1 MLGIIEI
8 FLFLCVVYY
17 LFGKRTGDMVDVMS
31 TRLQEAYGSW
41 SYNGF
46 NWGDGGQRGEER
58 PTFDFLR
65 RFGERQRK
73 KRAQEKETDKRT
85 RESSLYEIKESVM
98 QIPPLPQNMP
108 QGLACRYCAPGS
120 EIQLDPHE
128 RRRDVIDVLR
138 TTQHVNQGPTKSWWN
153 LATYFPILAQCLRVK
168 KYHFPEV
175 SPTVLKDKR
184 VLDAIEQATIESVR
198 EERQAAEAQG
208 RVFSDTETYTKML
221 EKQNKRARKVMKD
234 MRAKMS
240 NVLLQITSWIIYK
253 LLPCF
258 LTGAVAHPAQIEM
271 LKAASRRTP
280 NTPLI
285 FLPLHRSHLD
295 YVLVTFM
302 LLNNDLRVPVIAAG
316 NNLRIPFFGE
326 ALRGL
331 GAFYIKRK
339 IDPITGKKDIVYRA
353 ILNAY
358 LQHCLTAGHNA
369 EFFIEGGRTR
379 TGKPCIPKGGIL
391 SVVVEAFLD
400 KTVPDVLLV
409 PVSVNYE
416 RLVDGNFVAEQLGQR
431 KPPETFASAI
441 SAIWKAVKS
450 NYGLMRIDFNEPFSL
465 KELVDAF
472 KRNQEHHTAPQRIE
486 PGDRLLQQTKSST
499 SLYGTDIVQE
509 DNRCLVDSIA
519 RHVVYD
525 CASATSV
532 MSTNAVTFLLLTQF
546 RRGVT
551 LSVFARALDRLRDD
565 LTGLKDLGFTGN
577 SEDII
582 KYVLELLGEHLITL
596 DTING
601 EMFVKPVN
609 TVPAM
614 LELAYYANT
623 LMPFYVLESVVTSA
637 MYALLPQDV
646 LNNTA
651 TTLNEK
657 ISLLEEDILE
667 LCHKF
672 CDILR
677 YEFILNKPC
686 QDLDT
691 LLRDTLHKMSDRD
704 LISIPKKMHTEAE
717 LEAKRMHRRL
727 LLNNDIEDDEDYVT
741 YGYEEE
747 NVVMVDMNQRVHHVN
762 SIAILAP
769 IARTYLTVVDHLHRL
784 LGNSQLEVEF
794 IKGALAEVR
803 QKFDNQECEF
813 GESVSVEM
821 IKNCLKLLE
830 KWSVVQVE
838 CAGGVRLLSL
848 THRYHSSAGIEEV
861 YHKIQAFNCI
871 SHFTFESDRLL

>member
-17 LFGKRTGDMVDVMS
+17 LFGKRTGDMVDIMS
-31 TRLQEAYGSW
+31 MRVQEACGNMWTYSGL
-41 SYNGF
+41 
-46 NWGDGGQRGEER
+46 NWVGGDGDER

-65 RFGERQRK
+65 RFGDQQRR
-73 KRAQEKETDKRT
+73 KRAQEKEKDKST
-85 RESSLYEIKESVM
+85 RESSLYDIKDTPM
-98 QIPPLPQNMP
+98 AMPPIPQTIP
-108 QGLACRYCAPGS
+108 QGLLACGYCSPGS
-120 EIQLDPHE
+120 KNQFDAVD

-138 TTQHVNQGPTKSWWN
+138 TTRHVNQGPNKSWWSW
-153 LATYFPILAQCLRVK
+153 ATYFPILAQCLSVH
-168 KYHFPEV
+168 KYNFPEK
-175 SPTVLKDKR
+175 SSEVLKDQR
-184 VLDAIEQATIESVR
+184 VLDAIEQATIEEVR

-208 RVFSDTETYTKML
+208 REFSDTESYTKML
-221 EKQNKRARKVMKD
+221 EKQNKRARKVMMD

-271 LKAASRRTP
+271 LKAASQR
-280 NTPLI
+280 NIPLI

-295 YVLVTFM
+295 YILVTFM
-302 LLNNDLRVPVIAAG
+302 LLNNDLRCPVIAAG

-339 IDPITGKKDIVYRA
+339 IDPVTGKKDIVYRA

-358 LQHCLTAGHNA
+358 LQHSLKAGHNG

-391 SVVVEAFLD
+391 SVIVEAFLE
-400 KTVPDVLLV
+400 KTLEDVLLV

-416 RLVDGNFVAEQLGQR
+416 RLVDGNFVTEHLGQR
-431 KPPETFASAI
+431 KPPETFVSAI

-450 NYGLMRIDFNEPFSL
+450 NYGVMRIDFNQPFSL

-472 KRNQEHHTAPQRIE
+472 KKTHEHQPRPE
-486 PGDRLLQQTKSST
+486 PGERLLLPTKSST

-509 DNRCLVDSIA
+509 DNRYLVDSIA

-551 LSVFARALDRLRDD
+551 LSVFARALDRLRAE
-565 LTGLKDLGFTGN
+565 LEGLKDLGFTGD
-577 SEDII
+577 SESVI
-582 KYVLELLGEHLITL
+582 KYVLELLGEHLIERG
-596 DTING
+596 TING
-601 EMFVKPVN
+601 ELFVKPVN

-623 LMPFYVLESVVTSA
+623 LMPFYVLESIVTTA
-637 MYALLPQDV
+637 LYALMPQ
-646 LNNTA
+646 NGTIS
-651 TTLNEK
+651 EK
-657 ISLLEEDILE
+657 VTLLEEDILD
-667 LCHKF
+667 LCHSF

-686 QDLDT
+686 QDLDA
-691 LLRDTLHKMSDRD
+691 LLRETLTKMSDRD
-704 LISIPKKMHTEAE
+704 LISIPKKLHTEAE

-727 LLNNDIEDDEDYVT
+727 WLNNDIDDDDEEDYYHT
-741 YGYEEE
+741 YGNEEE
-747 NVVMVDMNQRVHHVN
+747 NEVVVHMTQCVHHIN
-762 SIAILAP
+762 TIAILAP
-769 IARTYLTVVDHLHRL
+769 ITRTYLTVVNYLHRL
-784 LGNSQLEVEF
+784 LGNSQLESEF
-794 IKGALAEVR
+794 IKGALTEIR
-803 QKFDNQECEF
+803 QMFDNQECEF

-821 IKNCLKLLE
+821 IKNCLRLLE
-830 KWSVVQVE
+830 KWSVVQVG
-838 CAGGVRLLSL
+838 CTAGVRLLSL
-848 THRYHSSAGIEEV
+848 TQDYTSSAGIEEV
-861 YHKIQAFNCI
+861 YQKIQTFNCI
-871 SHFTFESDRLL
+871 QHFTFDSHE

>member
-17 LFGKRTGDMVDVMS
+17 LFGKRTGDMVDVLS
-31 TRLQEAYGSW
+31 TRIQEVYGSW
-41 SYNGF
+41 SYNLGGGSG
-46 NWGDGGQRGEER
+46 GDAGGPRVEER
-58 PTFDFLR
+58 ATFDFLR
-65 RFGERQRK
+65 RFGDQQRRQRTQVKENEK
-73 KRAQEKETDKRT
+73 KL
-85 RESSLYEIKESVM
+85 RENCLYEIKESTM
-98 QIPPLPQNMP
+98 QIPTPAQRRP

-138 TTQHVNQGPTKSWWN
+138 TTQHANQGPTKSIYDW
-153 LATYFPILAQCLRVK
+153 ATWFPILAQCLRVK

-175 SPTVLKDKR
+175 SPEVLRDER
-184 VLDAIEQATIESVR
+184 VRIAIDQAAVESVR

-208 RVFSDTETYTKML
+208 KEFNDTETYSEML
-221 EKQNKRARKVMKD
+221 EKHNKRAKKVMLD
-234 MRAKMS
+234 MRSKLS
-240 NVLLQITSWIIYK
+240 NVLLQITSWLIYK
-253 LLPCF
+253 ILPCF

-271 LKAASRRTP
+271 LKSASKRAP

-339 IDPITGKKDIVYRA
+339 IDPVTGKKDIVYRA
-353 ILNAY
+353 ILHAY
-358 LQHCLTAGHNA
+358 LQHCLTVGHNA

-391 SVVVEAFLD
+391 SVVVEAFLE
-400 KTVPDVLLV
+400 KAVPDVLLV

-416 RLVDGNFVAEQLGQR
+416 RLVDGNFVAEHLGQR
-431 KPPETFASAI
+431 KPPETFRSAI
-441 SAIWKAVKS
+441 GAIWKAVRS

-472 KRNQEHHTAPQRIE
+472 RRSQDRPGKID

-499 SLYGTDIVQE
+499 SLYGTDIVHE
-509 DNRCLVDSIA
+509 DNRHLVDSIA

-546 RRGVT
+546 RRGVHLQV
-551 LSVFARALDRLRDD
+551 LSQALDRLRED
-565 LTGLKDLGFTGN
+565 LGGYKDLGFSGD
-577 SEDII
+577 SDSIVD
-582 KYVLELLGEHLITL
+582 YVVNLLGKHLITV
-596 DTING
+596 DRTNDDKFI
-601 EMFVKPVN
+601 KPIN

-614 LELAYYANT
+614 LELSYYANT
-623 LMPFYVLESVVTSA
+623 LMPFYVLESIVMA
-637 MYALLPQDV
+637 AIYALIRSSDEADLAEV
-646 LNNTA
+646 T
-651 TTLNEK
+651 
-657 ISLLEEDILE
+657 LLEEDVLE

-686 QDLDT
+686 QGLDT
-691 LLRDTLHKMSDRD
+691 LLRETLLKLSERD
-704 LISIPKKMHTEAE
+704 LISIPKKIYSEAE
-717 LEAKRMHRRL
+717 LEGKRVHRAL
-727 LLNNDIEDDEDYVT
+727 MLNNDIVDDED
-741 YGYEEE
+741 EEDFMYNCDPTDE
-747 NVVMVDMNQRVHHVN
+747 NVVVISTSQRQHHIN
-762 SIAILAP
+762 KIAILAP
-769 IARTYLTVVDHLHRL
+769 IARTYLTVVDYLHRL
-784 LGNSQLEVEF
+784 LGNAQLEVEF
-794 IKGALAEVR
+794 VKGALAEIR

-813 GESVSVEM
+813 GESVSVEF

-830 KWSVVQVE
+830 KWGVVQVE

-848 THRYHSSAGIEEV
+848 TPYYSSSAGIEEV
-861 YHKIQAFNCI
+861 YQRIQQFNCVD
-871 SHFTFESDRLL
+871 HFTF

>member
-1 MLGIIEI
+1 
-8 FLFLCVVYY
+8 
-17 LFGKRTGDMVDVMS
+17 MVDVMS
-31 TRLQEAYGSW
+31 TRLQEVYGSW
-41 SYNGF
+41 TYNGF
-46 NWGDGGQRGEER
+46 GWGDGGQRVEER

-65 RFGERQRK
+65 RFGEQQRR
-73 KRAQEKETDKRT
+73 KRAQERETDRRT
-85 RESSLYEIKESVM
+85 RENYLYEIKESTM
-98 QIPPLPQNMP
+98 QMPTTAQNLP
-108 QGLACRYCAPGS
+108 QGLACRSCAPGS

-138 TTQHVNQGPTKSWWN
+138 TTQHANQGPNRSNYDWGTW
-153 LATYFPILAQCLRVK
+153 FPILAQCLRVR

-175 SPTVLKDKR
+175 SPIVLEDER
-184 VLDAIEQATIESVR
+184 VKSAIDQAAIQSVR

-208 RVFSDTETYTKML
+208 KAFSDTETYTEML
-221 EKQNKRARKVMKD
+221 ERHNKRARKVMMD
-234 MRAKMS
+234 MRSKLS
-240 NVLLQITSWIIYK
+240 NVLLQITSWLIYK
-253 LLPCF
+253 ILPCF

-271 LKAASRRTP
+271 LKAASRRSP
-280 NTPLI
+280 DTPLI

-316 NNLRIPFFGE
+316 QNLRIPFFGW

-339 IDPITGKKDIVYRA
+339 IDPVTGQKDIVYRA
-353 ILNAY
+353 ILHSY

-391 SVVVEAFLD
+391 SVVVEAFMEKAL
-400 KTVPDVLLV
+400 PDVLLV

-416 RLVDGNFVAEQLGQR
+416 RLVDGNFVAEHLGQR
-431 KPPETFASAI
+431 KPPETFMSAI

-465 KELVDAF
+465 RELVDAF
-472 KRNQEHHTAPQRIE
+472 KRNQERELPSKAE

-509 DNRCLVDSIA
+509 DNRALVDSIA

-525 CASATSV
+525 CASATTV
-532 MSTNAVTFLLLTQF
+532 MSTNAVTFLLLT
-546 RRGVT
+546 RYRCGVT
-551 LSVFARALDRLRDD
+551 LSVLTQALDDLRED
-565 LTGLKDLGFTGN
+565 LHGMKDMGFTGE
-577 SEDII
+577 SRAII
-582 KYVLELLGEHLITL
+582 EYVINLLGTQLITT
-596 DTING
+596 DTSSG
-601 EMFVKPVN
+601 EMFLKPVN

-614 LELAYYANT
+614 LELSYYANT
-623 LMPFYVLESVVTSA
+623 LMPFYVLESVITTA
-637 MYALLPQDV
+637 IYALLPPTEMVDDSM
-646 LNNTA
+646 
-651 TTLNEK
+651 
-657 ISLLEEDILE
+657 SLLEEDVLA

-691 LLRDTLHKMSDRD
+691 LLHETLFKMRDRD
-704 LISIPKKMHTEAE
+704 LISIPKKNYTEAE
-717 LEAKRMHRRL
+717 LDAQRVHRTL
-727 LLNNDIEDDEDYVT
+727 LLNNDLDDDDEELYHFAQTD
-741 YGYEEE
+741 E
-747 NVVMVDMNQRVHHVN
+747 NVVVIDKNQRHQHIN

-769 IARTYLTVVDHLHRL
+769 IARTYLTVVDYLHRL
-784 LGNSQLEVEF
+784 LGNAQLEVEF
-794 IKGALAEVR
+794 VKGALSEIR
-803 QKFDNQECEF
+803 QQFDNQECEF

-848 THRYHSSAGIEEV
+848 THHYSSSAGIEEV
-861 YHKIQAFNCI
+861 YQRIQTFNCVHRFNF
-871 SHFTFESDRLL
+871 SSN

>member
-1 MLGIIEI
+1 
-8 FLFLCVVYY
+8 
-17 LFGKRTGDMVDVMS
+17 MVDVISM
-31 TRLQEAYGSW
+31 RLQEAYAFG
-41 SYNGF
+41 
-46 NWGDGGQRGEER
+46 WGDGGQRVEER

-65 RFGERQRK
+65 RFGEQQRR
-73 KRAQEKETDKRT
+73 KRAQEVETDKRT
-85 RESSLYEIKESVM
+85 RETSLYEIKESAM
-98 QIPPLPQNMP
+98 QVPTPPHRVP
-108 QGLACRYCAPGS
+108 QGLACRYCVPGS

-138 TTQHVNQGPTKSWWN
+138 TTQHANQGPNQSYLDW
-153 LATYFPILAQCLRVK
+153 ATWFPILAQCLRVK
-168 KYHFPEV
+168 KYVFPEV
-175 SPTVLKDKR
+175 SPKVLEDER
-184 VLDAIEQATIESVR
+184 VRSAIDQAAVQSVR

-208 RVFSDTETYTKML
+208 RPFNDTETYTEML
-221 EKQNKRARKVMKD
+221 ERHNKRAKKVMLD
-234 MRAKMS
+234 MRSKLS
-240 NVLLQITSWIIYK
+240 NVLLQITSWLVYK
-253 LLPCF
+253 ILPCF

-271 LKAASRRTP
+271 LKAASSRSP
-280 NTPLI
+280 GTPLI

-302 LLNNDLRVPVIAAG
+302 LLNNDLKVPVIAAG

-353 ILNAY
+353 ILHSY

-379 TGKPCIPKGGIL
+379 TGKPCIPKSGIL
-391 SVVVEAFLD
+391 SVVVEAFME
-400 KTVPDVLLV
+400 KAVPDVLLV

-416 RLVDGNFVAEQLGQR
+416 RLVDGNFVAEHLGQR
-431 KPPETFASAI
+431 KPPETFTSAI

-465 KELVDAF
+465 RELVEAF
-472 KRNQEHHTAPQRIE
+472 KRTQERELPRTE

-509 DNRCLVDSIA
+509 DHRGLVDSIA

-551 LSVFARALDRLRDD
+551 ISVLARALDRLRDN
-565 LTGLKDLGFTGN
+565 LHGLKDMGFTGD
-577 SEDII
+577 SEAII
-582 KYVLELLGEHLITL
+582 EYVVTLLGKQLITL
-596 DTING
+596 DKING
-601 EMFVKPVN
+601 EMFIKPIN

-623 LMPFYVLESVVTSA
+623 LMPFYALESVVTA
-637 MYALLPQDV
+637 AIYALLPDK
-646 LNNTA
+646 
-651 TTLNEK
+651 EMG
-657 ISLLEEDILE
+657 LEEKVTVLEEELLE
-667 LCHKF
+667 LCHRF

-686 QDLDT
+686 QDLHSLLHET
-691 LLRDTLHKMSDRD
+691 LQKMQDRD
-704 LISIPKKMHTEAE
+704 LISIPKKIHTEAE
-717 LEAKRMHRRL
+717 LDAKRMHRRL
-727 LLNNDIEDDEDYVT
+727 LLNNDIDSD
-741 YGYEEE
+741 EEE
-747 NVVMVDMNQRVHHVN
+747 FVQCAPFRDDNVVVINMSQRHHHIN

-769 IARTYLTVVDHLHRL
+769 IARTYLTVVDYLHRL
-784 LGNSQLEVEF
+784 LGNAQLEIEF
-794 IKGALAEVR
+794 IKGAIAEIR

-848 THRYHSSAGIEEV
+848 THHYNSSAGIEEV
-861 YHKIQAFNCI
+861 YHRIQAFNCI
-871 SHFTFESDRLL
+871 HHFSFDSDRP